1 MPPVP
6 TTPTFRLA
14 DLREAV
20 QPFRVHFFARLGSTN
35 DHAALLRKRGTLF
48 APAIVL
54 TSRQLAG
61 RGRGAHRWWSPAG
74 CLTVTF
80 VLPTDADIAPHQ
92 VPLLAGLAVRRAAAQ
107 LAGSNAIQLKW
118 PNDIQHAGK
127 KLGGL
132 LCERVMNVDLIGLGL
147 NVNVDP
153 AKAPADL
160 RLRITSIRGIAGR
173 PQDMTQALG
182 AVAAALR
189 QIMRERSQR
198 PFAEMLREYDEHH
211 ALVGRPIS
219 VIEAGD
225 GPAISGRCEGLD
237 EMGRLLVRR
246 RNGTIERIVAGNVVA
261 R

>member
-1 MPPVP
+1 V
-6 TTPTFRLA
+6 R
-14 DLREAV
+14 
-20 QPFRVHFFARLGSTN
+20 PFRVHWFARLGSTN
-35 DHAALLRKRGTLF
+35 DHAALLRKRGKLF

-80 VLPTDADIAPHQ
+80 VLPIEDDIAPQ
-92 VPLLAGLAVRRAAAQ
+92 QIPLLSGLAVRRAVAQ
-107 LAGSNAIQLKW
+107 LAGGAAIQLKW
-118 PNDIQHAGK
+118 PNDIQYAGK

-132 LCERVMNVDLIGLGL
+132 LCERLMKVDLIGLGL

-153 AKAPADL
+153 AKAPPDL
-160 RLRITSIRGIAGR
+160 RQRMTSIRQITGR
-173 PQDMTQALG
+173 EQDMTDALV

-189 QIMRERSQR
+189 LIMRERSQCS
-198 PFAEMLREYDEHH
+198 FAEMLREYDEHH
-211 ALVGRPIS
+211 AMVGRQVS

-225 GPAISGRCEGLD
+225 GSAISGKCEGLD
-237 EMGRLLVRR
+237 EMGRLLVRLR
-246 RNGTIERIVAGNVVA
+246 GGTIERIVAGHVVA